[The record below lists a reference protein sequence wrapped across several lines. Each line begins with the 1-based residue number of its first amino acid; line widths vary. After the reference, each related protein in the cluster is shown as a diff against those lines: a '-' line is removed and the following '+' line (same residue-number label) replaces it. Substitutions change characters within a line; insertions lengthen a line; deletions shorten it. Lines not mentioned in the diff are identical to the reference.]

1 MTAQARPAA
10 TVVVLRE
17 GQTGPEILMLKRSGR
32 AGFFPHA
39 WVFPGGRVDE
49 ADAQAQCSGQA
60 HGLPAGDEH
69 FGVAAIRETFEEAGV
84 WMGEGDA
91 SSELRSA
98 LNARSATLRDAPT
111 LVANLDR
118 LAMWSWWITP
128 VAEPKRYDT
137 RFFVALLE
145 ASEAEEA
152 VHDDI
157 ETVES
162 LWITARDALAR
173 SEAGDFFLAPP
184 TFRTLEELM
193 VYQTGQAVMSAAQA
207 REVRPV
213 MPRLDVS
220 EEGVCIVLPG
230 DETYPSDT
238 PVDGPTRIEFKQGR
252 WWSHS

>member
-1 MTAQARPAA
+1 M
-10 TVVVLRE
+10 
-17 GQTGPEILMLKRSGR
+17 
-32 AGFFPHA
+32 
-39 WVFPGGRVDE
+39 
-49 ADAQAQCSGQA
+49 
-60 HGLPAGDEH
+60 
-69 FGVAAIRETFEEAGV
+69 
-84 WMGEGDA
+84 
-91 SSELRSA
+91 
-98 LNARSATLRDAPT
+98 
-111 LVANLDR
+111 
-118 LAMWSWWITP
+118 
-128 VAEPKRYDT
+128 AEPKRYDT

-145 ASEAEEA
+145 TEEAEVA

-184 TFRTLEELM
+184 TFRTLEEL
-193 VYQTGQAVMSAAQA
+193 VVFQTGQAVMSAAQA

-230 DETYPSDT
+230 DATYPSDT
-238 PVDGPTRIEFKQGR
+238 PVAGPTRIEFKQGR